1 MRHTAKAS
9 VESATRARDRR
20 RMPRG
25 RLASSRRYSLVR
37 AAAHPHACKLPTAS
51 PMWSYTA
58 TTKPVSALSNH
69 RKLGLQVRHDESHP
83 GELLDVDRLASQ
95 PRFPFWIPE
104 LLPSERAHPIFNADR
119 ARRLP
124 TGPALTL
131 QKPPA
136 LGWSLFPADF
146 SDTAPPGLRTAPKG
160 LCTKC
165 SATPLVPRPPPAAA
179 GSPRTAAASGAPPPA
194 VASSTGRAS
203 RAAHRS

>member
-146 SDTAPPGLRTAPKG
+146 SDTAPP
-160 LCTKC
+160 
-165 SATPLVPRPPPAAA
+165 
-179 GSPRTAAASGAPPPA
+179 ASGPLQRACAPSARLPRWYRDRLQPLQDRPEQPPRQ
-194 VASSTGRAS
+194 VPLRQQ
-203 RAAHRS
+203 